1 MRACGRAGVRA
12 CVRASAHLARR
23 REVAE
28 ARAVEV
34 DRVRAHRGD
43 GLARPPLRAWWIG
56 VGLQAGHLGLQAGH
70 LGSQAWGAWGRR
82 QALVCVP
89 IIEKSGTPLTRH
101 SAVGDAR
108 QCALAM

>member
-1 MRACGRAGVRA
+1 MRAGGRACG
-12 CVRASAHLARR
+12 RASAHLARR

-56 VGLQAGHLGLQAGH
+56 VG
-70 LGSQAWGAWGRR
+70 SQAWGAWGRR

>member
-1 MRACGRAGVRA
+1 MGCM
-12 CVRASAHLARR
+12 
-23 REVAE
+23 
-28 ARAVEV
+28 
-34 DRVRAHRGD
+34 
-43 GLARPPLRAWWIG
+43 
-56 VGLQAGHLGLQAGH
+56 
-70 LGSQAWGAWGRR
+70 GSQAWGAWGRR